1 MVKRIKEW
9 LKQIRYNWSSESCY
23 NNMEDQGIA
32 VFGMCAGAVVGGD
45 RSVER
50 LSINCI
56 DCPHYTPVPV
66 LKESED

>member
-32 VFGMCAGAVVGGD
+32 VFGMCTGVVSED
-45 RSVER
+45 RSTEY